1 MTNAGIS
8 AFADRK
14 AFKGAGGYIR
24 LQTVGKYDTIFAM
37 IDILHGSG
45 NVFADLGDPNAEAKK
60 MKAAIAAEIIATLN
74 ARGLSARAGAKVAKV
89 DPADIQRIRN
99 ADLSRFTI
107 DRLVRVASH
116 LGCALEMTVLPRSS
130 SILVRYDS
138 LDDLPPAPPVKA
150 RSEDEI
156 ERHSAA
162 AEAEED
168 EPLWPTRAE
177 RVFSIEQAQLLK
189 EQAREGGLRFDA
201 FLTSELAVW
210 VLEFIEQ
217 GVFTSPSEAVWVLLG
232 ESRDF
237 REHPDM
243 RRELLKR
250 AIQAS
255 IHDPSP
261 SIPHEEV
268 IEKLRERI
276 ARPRRE
282 PAEWR
287 QLPPEQ

>member
-1 MTNAGIS
+1 MT
-8 AFADRK
+8 
-14 AFKGAGGYIR
+14 
-24 LQTVGKYDTIFAM
+24 DT
-37 IDILHGSG
+37 LHGRG
-45 NVFADLGDPNAEAKK
+45 NVFADLGDPNAEANK

-74 ARGLSARAGAKVAKV
+74 ARGLSARAGAKIAKV

-107 DRLVRVASH
+107 DRLVRVASR
-116 LGCALEMTVLPRSS
+116 LGSTLEMRVLPRSS
-130 SILVRYDS
+130 STLVRYAS
-138 LDDLPPAPPVKA
+138 LDDMPVAPPLKA
-150 RSEDEI
+150 TSENEV
-156 ERHSAA
+156 ERHAAA

-177 RVFSIEQAQLLK
+177 RAFSIEQAQRLK
-189 EQAREGGLRFDA
+189 QQAREGGLRFEA

-210 VLEFIEQ
+210 VLELIEQ

-250 AIQAS
+250 GIRAS
-255 IHDPSP
+255 IDDPRP

-268 IEKLRERI
+268 LKTLREHI
-276 ARPRRE
+276 ARHRLE
-282 PAEWR
+282 PAEW
-287 QLPPEQ
+287 LKMCPEQ

>member
-1 MTNAGIS
+1 MT
-8 AFADRK
+8 
-14 AFKGAGGYIR
+14 
-24 LQTVGKYDTIFAM
+24 DT
-37 IDILHGSG
+37 LHGRG

-116 LGCALEMTVLPRSS
+116 LGCALEMRVLPPSS
-130 SILVRYDS
+130 STLVQYES
-138 LDDLPPAPPVKA
+138 LDDLPPAPPLRKAVKA
-150 RSEDEI
+150 MSEDESD
-156 ERHSAA
+156 RHALA

-177 RVFSIEQAQLLK
+177 RAFGMEQAQRLK
-189 EQAREGGLRFDA
+189 EQACEGGLRFEA

-210 VLEFIEQ
+210 VLELIEH
-217 GVFTSPSEAVWVLLG
+217 GVFTSPSEAVWVLVG

-250 AIQAS
+250 GIRAS
-255 IHDPSP
+255 IDDPRP

-268 IEKLRERI
+268 LEKLRERI
-276 ARPRRE
+276 ARPRPE

-287 QLPPEQ
+287 KAVIERWLQ